1 MRTLILW
8 ACLLPA
14 LAASG
19 QDPKPYSC
27 EEKQEHRQ
35 FDFWVGNWEVTD
47 KAGEQVYGHNS
58 ISKREAGCLL
68 LEEWRS
74 AGAHSGSSLNY
85 YSPSDS
91 QWHQLWVDNGASII
105 RYSGG
110 MEDGSMVMR
119 GGLALH
125 PGGSFVQ
132 NRGFDGTGVHC
143 SKTARY
149 DVPLATAPVTE
160 FPSVVEECET
170 AVQAMMR
177 YRSKPKTT
185 AEVAAAVEMR
195 FRRAFRKAMASIRV

>member
-47 KAGEQVYGHNS
+47 KAGEKVYGHNS

-85 YSPSDS
+85 YNPSDS
-91 QWHQLWVDNGASII
+91 KWHQLWVDNGASII

-110 MEDGSMVMR
+110 MEEGSMVMR
-119 GGLALH
+119 GKIYYQQSGRTAK
-125 PGGSFVQ
+125 F
-132 NRGFDGTGVHC
+132 RGKWTPLEDGRVRQFFEEKDAQGEWKTWFDG
-143 SKTARY
+143 Y
-149 DVPLATAPVTE
+149 
-160 FPSVVEECET
+160 
-170 AVQAMMR
+170 
-177 YRSKPKTT
+177 YRRTD
-185 AEVAAAVEMR
+185 
-195 FRRAFRKAMASIRV
+195 